1 MLYDPLP
8 RHKLLSLQFVA
19 KKKST
24 TRSRNALEW
33 KSSKRELLKFEQDGK
48 DEKRLVRRKNEIA

>member
-8 RHKLLSLQFVA
+8 RHELLSLQFDA
-19 KKKST
+19 KKKSIPIVST
-24 TRSRNALEW
+24 TRTRNAFQW

-48 DEKRLVRRKNEIA
+48 NEKRLG